1 MPPPHK
7 SIHAGLVAAGDRF
20 NIDEITPTECS
31 RPHPDLSQSRSSAA
45 ALHPQNVRSASATVT
60 SSSSSSSR
68 LLLPWPVG
76 QIPQATFSLTIFRD
90 DSASADL
97 FRRFIYIAVN
107 FMNISTRVFY
117 FVE

>member
-1 MPPPHK
+1 MPPPQK

-31 RPHPDLSQSRSSAA
+31 RPHPSLSQSRSSAA
-45 ALHPQNVRSASATVT
+45 ALHQKNVRSATVST
-60 SSSSSSSR
+60 SSSSSSR

-76 QIPQATFSLTIFRD
+76 QIPQATFWLTIFLD

-117 FVE
+117 FLE